1 MFFHTVLNFNV
12 KDGRQRYAKSHTRH
26 QPLAKN
32 HYLYPVNQLYT
43 QHYGTKS
50 ANTGKEDTVNK
61 GRSVET
67 DEGKQNLQTQEK
79 KTPLTKEE
87 VWRRM
92 REHKRKK
99 QELLEQIQQ
108 EMRARIKER
117 TGEDVTSFEVW

>member
-1 MFFHTVLNFNV
+1 M
-12 KDGRQRYAKSHTRH
+12 
-26 QPLAKN
+26 
-32 HYLYPVNQLYT
+32 
-43 QHYGTKS
+43 
-50 ANTGKEDTVNK
+50 E
-61 GRSVET
+61 
-67 DEGKQNLQTQEK
+67 QNLQTQEK

>member
-1 MFFHTVLNFNV
+1 M
-12 KDGRQRYAKSHTRH
+12 
-26 QPLAKN
+26 
-32 HYLYPVNQLYT
+32 
-43 QHYGTKS
+43 
-50 ANTGKEDTVNK
+50 E
-61 GRSVET
+61 ET
-67 DEGKQNLQTQEK
+67 LQSPQK

-92 REHKRKK
+92 KEHKRKK